1 MILVDIN
8 ESGNEDNVK
17 IIKNQFLKSI
27 KLDKSKLNYSQDE
40 VKDFENIEFEI
51 KESFSLSHKV
61 GEFFRWFLGQSI
73 L

>member
-1 MILVDIN
+1 MILVDID

-40 VKDFENIEFEI
+40 VKALEKIEFEI

-61 GEFFRWFLGQSI
+61 GEFCRWFLGQLI